1 MDGWAYCSH
10 TSKLFHGTLHG
21 RPPNNPSCLHHSV
34 SHLQALLADQ
44 QLQATDGRRP
54 LPCQT
59 FATWRAL

>member
-10 TSKLFHGTLHG
+10 MNKLFPGALHG

-34 SHLQALLADQ
+34 SHLLNLLADQ
-44 QLQATDGRRP
+44 QLQAADGSSP

-59 FATWRAL
+59 FAV